1 MAQIIMPNQ
10 ASNVKDVVYLVT
22 TFLPSSYNP
31 NGVVATLPVFEKK
44 ELADMFA
51 KQNNGQV
58 TMLEVPA
65 GLKSMLAEQ
74 YYSTQPSTSEVKVVS
89 SEEDKAG
96 DSSEEK
102 NENVK
107 KEDDD
112 HEISDGE

>member
-44 ELADMFA
+44 ELADIFA

-74 YYSTQPSTSEVKVVS
+74 YYSTQPSTSEVKT
-89 SEEDKAG
+89 
-96 DSSEEK
+96 EEK

-112 HEISDGE
+112 HEISNGE